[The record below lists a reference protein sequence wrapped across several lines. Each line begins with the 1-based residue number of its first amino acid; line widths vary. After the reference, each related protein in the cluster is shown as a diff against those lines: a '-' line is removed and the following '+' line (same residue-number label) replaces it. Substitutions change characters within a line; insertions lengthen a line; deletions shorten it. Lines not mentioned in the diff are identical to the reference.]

1 MTQSG
6 PTQQWRQLV
15 AAAVLGAGR
24 AGGRL
29 PPLESAPAKLLAE
42 PSPDGALHLLQAASV
57 MSIYERA
64 GRRPMAAAGE
74 VLRPSENDTTPPCS
88 FRSGQHLARILFGEF
103 GFLLEEWCALAAK
116 RGVRVPDE
124 LLPAM
129 LNRLAADRDGAG
141 SEWAAVL
148 GRRGEWLAAQNPDW
162 KPIVSSRADD
172 PQAVWQTGEKAQ
184 RLMFIR
190 RMRAADARGAREMI
204 AQTWAAES
212 GDDRAEIVAALA
224 IGLSPEDEA
233 FLEAALDDG
242 RKPVRQA
249 AADLLARLPT
259 SAFCKRM
266 TDRAM
271 PLVTLS
277 LQKRLLRGATV
288 QLEVALPEKPDK
300 ALLRDGVE
308 NKRSGAIG
316 ERAHV
321 LCQIVAA
328 TPLAAWEAC
337 GAPPAKMIAA
347 AAESAWREPLLS
359 GWAKAAARQKSTPWA
374 EPILRTRLASGDDLD
389 SEECRQLVQALDPS
403 DRERVL
409 TGIFKDSS
417 IAFAHSVPLLDC
429 CEHGWSPAFS
439 HAALGAMRSYFG
451 TSEAYAAH
459 ALRSSFKQRIA
470 RYLSPSVA
478 VELESGWN
486 RTNANWHKGDEEL
499 VSALAA
505 TLAFRQ
511 AMQEELSR

>member
-1 MTQSG
+1 MTHSG

-29 PPLESAPAKLLAE
+29 PPVESAPAKLLEAI
-42 PSPDGALHLLQAASV
+42 PPDGAAHLLQAAAV

-64 GRRPMAAAGE
+64 GRRPMVTPGE
-74 VLRPSENDTTPPCS
+74 VLRPSENDTTPACS
-88 FRSGQHLARILFGEF
+88 FRSGQHLARILLGEF
-103 GFLLEEWCALAAK
+103 GFLLEEWCTLAAK

-124 LLPAM
+124 LLPA
-129 LNRLAADRDGAG
+129 LLHRLAADRDGAG
-141 SEWAAVL
+141 SEGIAVL
-148 GRRGEWLAAQNPDW
+148 GRRGEWLAVQNPDW
-162 KPIVSSRADD
+162 QSIVASRVDD
-172 PQAVWQTGEKAQ
+172 PQAIWQTGEKAQ
-184 RLMFIR
+184 RILLIR
-190 RMRAADARGAREMI
+190 GLRTSDPRGARELI
-204 AQTWAAES
+204 ERTWATES
-212 GDDRAEIVAALA
+212 GDDRADIVAALA
-224 IGLSPEDEA
+224 IGLSPEDEP

-249 AADLLARLPT
+249 AADLLARLPM

-266 TDRAM
+266 TDRATS
-271 PLVTLS
+271 LVTLS
-277 LQKRLLRGATV
+277 SQKRLLRSATL
-288 QLEVALPEKPDK
+288 QLEVALPDKPDK

-308 NKRSGAIG
+308 NKRSGGMG

-328 TPLAAWEAC
+328 TPLATWEAC
-337 GAPPAKMIAA
+337 GAPPAEIIAKA
-347 AAESAWREPLLS
+347 AKSEWREPLLI
-359 GWAKAAARQKSTPWA
+359 GWARAAARQRSTPWA
-374 EPILRTRLASGDDLD
+374 EPVLRARLASGDDID
-389 SEECRQLVQALDPS
+389 PEEPRQLVQALDPAG
-403 DRERVL
+403 RERVL
-409 TGIFKDSS
+409 TSMFRDTTI
-417 IAFAHSVPLLDC
+417 AHSRSLPLLDC

-439 HAALGAMRSYFG
+439 HAALSAMRSYFG

-478 VELESGWN
+478 VEIESGWN

-499 VSALAA
+499 VTALAS